1 MKRPKP
7 IAAVV
12 YLILMASVPLILILS
27 AWDDGTMPFWFYVL
41 LGITFM
47 FGTWGVMEAHRQ
59 RVLQWK
65 RFQAPRVRQK
75 NS

>member
-1 MKRPKP
+1 MQKPKP
-7 IAAVV
+7 TLMII
-12 YLILMASVPLILILS
+12 YMILVLCTPVILS
-27 AWDDGTMPFWFYVL
+27 LSTWDDGTMPFWFYVL